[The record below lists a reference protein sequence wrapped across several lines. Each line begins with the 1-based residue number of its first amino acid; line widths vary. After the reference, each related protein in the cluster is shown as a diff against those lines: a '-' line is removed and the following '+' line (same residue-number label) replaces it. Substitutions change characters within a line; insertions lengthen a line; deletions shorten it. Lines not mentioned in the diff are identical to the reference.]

1 MPILTAIEETLD
13 TLDTKISW
21 QDIAKAAG
29 ITKSALSHFKKDRT
43 ELKFPTLLRVAK
55 FLFKNDYFQTFKVWC
70 LHLNGPKNIRF
81 ALEYLAVNRQTEEL
95 RMLIDKIYKLYPT
108 RDLIDWAD
116 CYSILLD
123 YYNGVEVSEVLNK
136 LRLYT
141 PKSTDTR
148 ILSSIIEVYCKNK
161 CREYGSMQSLILG
174 LEDSVKE
181 IKEEYIRESFELR
194 LSEILAY
201 INLYR
206 LNKPELARMHAE
218 QIISSEICAT
228 LSASAYYI
236 VGMSYL
242 FSNYDECLGNILRY
256 RDLLVELGREAGLAE
271 VYNNDLPFINSV
283 WNMHSERPKTNDIS
297 EIAHYEAMKGNSEEA
312 LSLIEKVISEKGENG
327 FKLYYKALATN
338 DNALH
343 LQSLIHFSKK
353 GDMLYANLPY
363 KYLKDDATFAP
374 MADLLMKTEI

>member
-29 ITKSALSHFKKDRT
+29 ITKSALSHFKKDGT
-43 ELKFPTLLRVAK
+43 ELKFPTLLKVAK
-55 FLFKNDYFQTFKVWC
+55 FLFKNDYFQTFKAWC

-95 RMLIDKIYKLYPT
+95 RLLIDKIYKMFPT
-108 RDLIDWAD
+108 RDLIDWAE
-116 CYSILLD
+116 CYTILLD
-123 YYNGVEVSEVLNK
+123 YYNGVNISEVMNK
-136 LRLYT
+136 LRLYS
-141 PKSTDTR
+141 PKSTETK

-161 CREYGSMQSLILG
+161 SREYNSMQSLILG
-174 LEDSVKE
+174 LEDSIKE

-194 LSEILAY
+194 LNEILAY

-206 LNKPELARMHAE
+206 LNKHEVARFHAE
-218 QIISSEICAT
+218 KIISSDICAT

-256 RDLLVELGREAGLAE
+256 RDLLVELGREAGLLE
-271 VYNNDLPFINSV
+271 VVNNDLPFINNV
-283 WNMHSERPKTNDIS
+283 WNRHTERPKTNDIS
-297 EIAHYEAMKGNSEEA
+297 EIAHYEAVRGNGAEA
-312 LSLIEKVISEKGENG
+312 LSLIEKVIKEKGENG

-343 LQSLIHFSKK
+343 LQSLIYFSKK

-363 KYLKDDATFAP
+363 RYLKDDATFAP
-374 MADLLMKTEI
+374 MAEMLMNNEI